1 MDVRCNRCGTEYEFD
16 DALISERGTTVK
28 CTNCGL
34 QFKVYPSHHSGGPER
49 WVVRTA
55 EGRELVF
62 TSLRELQRGIA
73 DRKVGPSDMLTRGQ
87 KPPRP
92 LSSIAELEPFFQ
104 SSLGKMPIPAAT
116 TSDRVPRTLHGVA
129 PPANSVPGS
138 QAADTVAS
146 PFPFVSEFGVPEPPE
161 PTSSPPMRAE
171 SPLMD
176 ALSVTLPAAE
186 APPEA
191 RAAIARLDA
200 VTADVPTS
208 AVAGVPSAATM
219 RGITA
224 TMPGITPPAPQSGP
238 VVTPFTAQ
246 AAAPSPLSSTLSLE
260 DYDRQRGGARSSP
273 HSSARLP
280 LETVPRS
287 SPLAARGPL
296 DSSPRAAQRSAPDSS
311 PRPPISSRGSFHS
324 YDELPS
330 PAADRAFDARR
341 ARSRWIVGVVAI
353 GMAGLIGATVGRRYL
368 VGATV
373 PSAAPAPQSD
383 NRVKDF
389 LLRGNQL
396 ADEGDYEGAQEE
408 LVKASALAEKD
419 VHVLAALARL
429 ETLRADVFWLKL
441 RLLDPASTE
450 LVAATHRELGR
461 RVGKARQAADRAF
474 AAAPEDPIVIRARV
488 DSMRLS
494 GESDKAREW
503 IAPVSSNASQPEN
516 AFVLA
521 ALDLSDTAPV
531 WASVIDR
538 LRTAAAGE
546 REPGR
551 ARAALIYALA
561 RADRVAEAR
570 AELAK
575 LEAQPK
581 PHALLDELRGFLSRF
596 PATAAASAAAPAAAL
611 AVVDVSKLPKLD
623 TSVTSDEKPTT
634 GVPTDFRAA
643 LSQAASASRAGDF
656 ARAETLYNAA
666 LANQPG
672 NVEALSGLGDIARR
686 KGDSARAAQLYDRVL
701 AQNPSYLPAMIA
713 SADQKWASGNRA
725 GALLLYHRI
734 VDQVGTGS
742 DYGARAQSRINE
754 SASAPAA
761 AAPAAPAV
769 SAEKPA
775 EAAPAPAAPE
785 PPKDT
790 PHIDTTDLQ

>member
-34 QFKVYPSHHSGGPER
+34 QFKVYPNHHSGGPER

-73 DRKVGPSDMLTRGQ
+73 DRKVGPGDMLTRGQ
-87 KPPRP
+87 KPARP

-104 SSLGKMPIPAAT
+104 SSLGKVAAST
-116 TSDRVPRTLHGVA
+116 AVTADRAPRTLHGVA
-129 PPANSVPGS
+129 PPANSIPGS
-138 QAADTVAS
+138 QLANTLES
-146 PFPFVSEFGVPEPPE
+146 PFPFISEFGVPEPPE
-161 PTSSPPMRAE
+161 PASTPAMRAE
-171 SPLMD
+171 SPMMD
-176 ALSVTLPAAE
+176 ALSVTMPAIE

-191 RAAIARLDA
+191 RAALARLDA
-200 VTADVPTS
+200 AAAAISTG
-208 AVAGVPSAATM
+208 VAGVPSAPTQA
-219 RGITA
+219 
-224 TMPGITPPAPQSGP
+224 PVPQSAP
-238 VVTPFTAQ
+238 APFTAQ
-246 AAAPSPLSSTLSLE
+246 AVATAPLSSTLALDDFDKQRRDNAAPRSAPQAARVPLE
-260 DYDRQRGGARSSP
+260 TVARSSP
-273 HSSARLP
+273 NNARP
-280 LETVPRS
+280 Q
-287 SPLAARGPL
+287 L
-296 DSSPRAAQRSAPDSS
+296 DSSPRSSPRAAPDSS
-311 PRPPISSRGSFHS
+311 PRPPISTRGSFHS

-353 GMAGLIGATVGRRYL
+353 GIVGLIGATVGRRYL

-373 PSAAPAPQSD
+373 PSATPAPPSD

-389 LLRGNQL
+389 LARGNQL
-396 ADEGDYEGAQEE
+396 AEEGDYEAAQEE

-419 VHVLAALARL
+419 VPVLAALARL

-441 RLLDPASTE
+441 RLLDPTSTE

-474 AAAPEDPIVIRARV
+474 AAAPEDAIVIRARV

-521 ALDLSDTAPV
+521 ALDLSDPAPV

-546 REPGR
+546 REPAR

-561 RADRVAEAR
+561 RAERAAEAR
-570 AELAK
+570 SELAK
-575 LEAQPK
+575 LEALAK

-596 PATAAASAAAPAAAL
+596 PITAAEGAAAAAAAASAAAL

-623 TSVTSDEKPTT
+623 TSVAADEKPST
-634 GVPTDFRAA
+634 GIPSDFRAA

-656 ARAETLYNAA
+656 ARAETLYSAA
-666 LANQPG
+666 LANQPA

-686 KGDSARAAQLYDRVL
+686 KGDAARAGQLYDQVL

-725 GALLLYHRI
+725 GALTLYRRI

-742 DYGARAQSRINE
+742 EYGARAQARITEAGN
-754 SASAPAA
+754 ASATATPAQ
-761 AAPAAPAV
+761 PGPD
-769 SAEKPA
+769 KPT
-775 EAAPAPAAPE
+775 EAAPAPE
-785 PPKDT
+785 PPKDA
-790 PHIDTTDLQ
+790 PHIDTTDLPGGQ

>member
-55 EGRELVF
+55 EGREQVF

-73 DRKVGPSDMLTRGQ
+73 DRRVGPGDMLTRGQ

-92 LSSIAELEPFFQ
+92 LSAIAELEPFFQ
-104 SSLGKMPIPAAT
+104 SSLGKVGAAAAAAGV
-116 TSDRVPRTLHGVA
+116 DRVPRTLHGVA
-129 PPANSVPGS
+129 PPANSIPGS
-138 QAADTVAS
+138 AVASTVAS
-146 PFPFVSEFGVPEPPE
+146 PFPYTTDFDVPEPPE
-161 PTSSPPMRAE
+161 PSSSPAMRAE
-171 SPLMD
+171 SSMMD

-191 RAAIARLDA
+191 REALARLDA
-200 VTADVPTS
+200 AAAAISTG
-208 AVAGVPSAATM
+208 VAGVLSGP
-219 RGITA
+219 
-224 TMPGITPPAPQSGP
+224 TMPAMEMPAPAP
-238 VVTPFTAQ
+238 K
-246 AAAPSPLSSTLSLE
+246 AAPVTAPLSFDAALPAPLSGTLPLE
-260 DYDRQRGGARSSP
+260 DYERQRRDGAQQRSSP
-273 HSSARLP
+273 HSSARVP
-280 LETVPRS
+280 LETTPRS
-287 SPLAARGPL
+287 SPHAARGPL
-296 DSSPRAAQRSAPDSS
+296 DSSPRAAARPMLDST

-324 YDELPS
+324 YDELAS

-353 GMAGLIGATVGRRYL
+353 GMAGLIGATVGRRFL

-373 PSAAPAPQSD
+373 PSATPTPLSD

-389 LLRGNQL
+389 LTHGNQL

-474 AAAPEDPIVIRARV
+474 AAAPEDPTVIRARV

-521 ALDLSDTAPV
+521 ALDLSDPAPV

-561 RADRVAEAR
+561 RAERVAEAR

-596 PATAAASAAAPAAAL
+596 PATPDGAAAPAASAAAL

-623 TSVTSDEKPTT
+623 TTVAAEEKPTT
-634 GVPTDFRAA
+634 GIPTDFRAA

-686 KGDSARAAQLYDRVL
+686 KGDAVRASQLYDQVL

-725 GALLLYHRI
+725 GALLLYRRI
-734 VDQVGTGS
+734 VDQVGTSS
-742 DYGARAQSRINE
+742 DYGARAQARIAE
-754 SASAPAA
+754 GSSAPAA
-761 AAPAAPAV
+761 VAAPAQAAAP
-769 SAEKPA
+769 EKPA
-775 EAAPAPAAPE
+775 EAAPPAPE
-785 PPKDT
+785 PPKDM